1 MFHFS
6 LFQIADCIA
15 QKKCVEFEEVRNLFD
30 QLTKIDTLQV

>member
-15 QKKCVEFEEVRNLFD
+15 HKKCVQFEEVRKHFH
-30 QLTKIDTLQV
+30 